1 MTMRFPAEFDSASEA
16 ETRAAGRALA
26 AELETG
32 DVVALTGGLG
42 AGKTV
47 FVRGIA
53 EGLGADPEAVASPTF
68 ALLHEYDCARAG
80 GLVHLDLYRV
90 ADDERE
96 LAELGLPDLL
106 DGKIGAVEWPGP
118 TAARVLRFRYRV
130 ALEAADA
137 SRRRIRIES
146 AGREGR

>member
-16 ETRAAGRALA
+16 DTRAAGRALA

-42 AGKTV
+42 SGKTV

-53 EGLGADPEAVASPTF
+53 EGLGADPGAVASPTF
-68 ALLHEYDCARAG
+68 ALLHEYDCAHSG

-118 TAARVLRFRYRV
+118 TAERILRFRFRV
-130 ALEAADA
+130 ALEAADS

-146 AGREGR
+146 AGRGVR